1 MESMKSLLVQLPI
14 FRLTLL
20 KKDSSRGVCC
30 EFLNTFSEYL
40 FGEKQEFY
48 MCSRSGEKHLK
59 KQHLDVSYKNI
70 SFHCLKADKIQTFS
84 PKLCPECFS
93 VTFTKFRGSRSEM
106 FL

>member
-1 MESMKSLLVQLPI
+1 MESMESLLVQLPI

-48 MCSRSGEKHLK
+48 VFEKHQQDPWGGEKHLR
-59 KQHLDVSYKNI
+59 KQHLILI
-70 SFHCLKADKIQTFS
+70 SITF
-84 PKLCPECFS
+84 
-93 VTFTKFRGSRSEM
+93 GGY
-106 FL
+106 